1 MRSEEIY
8 LRLKSGTRNF
18 SQSACLVPNLFLEKI
33 YVPTAPWT
41 WVCSRQ
47 PASGTGVKHSLPPFR
62 PAWASLWLGIKCS
75 EACYDC
81 TAKVRPPG
89 SWLSSTKTQRSCSA
103 FEETL
108 DCSSMMARSQ
118 MRKQVETA
126 FNKGYFSLH
135 HQHHENTIKTINPCA
150 LTEMDIL
157 ITMTTQ
163 WKLVA
168 V

>member
-1 MRSEEIY
+1 M
-8 LRLKSGTRNF
+8 K
-18 SQSACLVPNLFLEKI
+18 CL
-33 YVPTAPWT
+33 
-41 WVCSRQ
+41 
-47 PASGTGVKHSLPPFR
+47 
-62 PAWASLWLGIKCS
+62 
-75 EACYDC
+75 EARCDC
-81 TAKVRPPG
+81 TAKAHPPG

-103 FEETL
+103 FKETL

-157 ITMTTQ
+157 IIMTIQ
-163 WKLVA
+163 
-168 V
+168 

>member
-1 MRSEEIY
+1 MRSEEMY
-8 LRLKSGTRNF
+8 LTGESGRRNYKVLAWFWISSLKRFMFPQHRELGSTVG
-18 SQSACLVPNLFLEKI
+18 SLPL
-33 YVPTAPWT
+33 
-41 WVCSRQ
+41 
-47 PASGTGVKHSLPPFR
+47 GGVKHLLPPLR
-62 PAWASLWLGIKCS
+62 PRWGSVWLGMKCL
-75 EACYDC
+75 EARCDC
-81 TAKVRPPG
+81 TAKAHPPG